1 MSFITVGPNECLVV
15 SGYGANPPKLVS
27 GGRAFVL
34 PCCQAYQKLSLNMM
48 TCVVTTVKVY
58 TKLGV
63 PIDVAAVAQVKIN
76 SRPEF
81 LKNAVRLFL
90 GMNQKRI
97 AEVAVE
103 TLEGHQ
109 RAIMGTMTVEEIY
122 QDRLKFS
129 QGVRAVTTEDLDVM
143 GLELL
148 SYTITDVSDDTGYL
162 KAIGEKRT
170 AEVKRDATIGQ
181 ASSKMEGAREAARAD
196 QVSKQAYYSNKIK
209 EEASN
214 RDFKL
219 KQAEYDME
227 INTAKAVA
235 DAANPLQTA
244 ITTQKV
250 MDENMKI
257 AVVER
262 AKDIQ
267 VQEQEIVRRQ
277 RELDSTVRKQAKAEK
292 FRLETL
298 STADRNQAILKAK
311 GEAQAIKAKGD
322 AEAYAIGAQAAA
334 EAEAMHK
341 KAEAFNEYKGAAIM
355 QIVLDALPKV
365 AAEIAAPLSTIDKV
379 TMVAGENGEVG
390 AARMTGE
397 VLDIMNSIPNTIFA
411 MTGVNLGEAISRASQ
426 A

>member
-15 SGYGANPPKLVS
+15 SGYGANPPKMVS
-27 GGRAFVL
+27 GGRAFVW
-34 PCCQAYQKLSLNMM
+34 PCVQTYQKLSLNMM
-48 TCVVTTVKVY
+48 TCVVTTTKVY
-58 TKLGV
+58 TKHGV
-63 PIDVAAVAQVKIN
+63 PINVSAVAQVKIN
-76 SRPEF
+76 SRPKI
-81 LKNAVRLFL
+81 LKNAARLFL
-90 GMNQKRI
+90 GMSQKKV
-97 AEVAVE
+97 ASVAVE

-129 QGVRAVTTEDLDVM
+129 QGVRAVTTEDLEGM

-148 SYTITDVSDDTGYL
+148 SYTITDVSDDVGYL

-181 ASSKMEGAREAARAD
+181 ASSKMEGACEAARAD
-196 QVSKQAYYSNKIK
+196 QVSKQAYFVNKIK

-214 RDFKL
+214 RDYKL
-219 KQAEYDME
+219 KQAEFDME

-244 ITTQKV
+244 ITSQKV
-250 MDENMKI
+250 MDEKMKI

-277 RELDSTVRKQAKAEK
+277 RELDATVRKQAKAEK
-292 FRLETL
+292 FRMETL
-298 STADRNQAILKAK
+298 SEADRNQAVLLSK
-311 GEAQAIKAKGD
+311 GEAQAVKTKGD
-322 AEAYAIGAQAAA
+322 AEAYAIAAQAQA

-365 AAEIAAPLSTIDKV
+365 AAEIAAPLATVDKV

-397 VLDIMNSIPNTIFA
+397 VLDIMNSIPNTIQA
-411 MTGVNLGEAISRASQ
+411 MTGVNLGEAIARASRA
-426 A
+426 

>member
-1 MSFITVGPNECLVV
+1 
-15 SGYGANPPKLVS
+15 
-27 GGRAFVL
+27 
-34 PCCQAYQKLSLNMM
+34 
-48 TCVVTTVKVY
+48 
-58 TKLGV
+58 
-63 PIDVAAVAQVKIN
+63 
-76 SRPEF
+76 
-81 LKNAVRLFL
+81 
-90 GMNQKRI
+90 
-97 AEVAVE
+97 
-103 TLEGHQ
+103 
-109 RAIMGTMTVEEIY
+109 
-122 QDRLKFS
+122 
-129 QGVRAVTTEDLDVM
+129 M

-277 RELDSTVRKQAKAEK
+277 VWQLQHSSWTS
-292 FRLETL
+292 FTHF
-298 STADRNQAILKAK
+298 S
-311 GEAQAIKAKGD
+311 
-322 AEAYAIGAQAAA
+322 
-334 EAEAMHK
+334 
-341 KAEAFNEYKGAAIM
+341 
-355 QIVLDALPKV
+355 
-365 AAEIAAPLSTIDKV
+365 APY
-379 TMVAGENGEVG
+379 
-390 AARMTGE
+390 R
-397 VLDIMNSIPNTIFA
+397 SIPPPTRRVSCS
-411 MTGVNLGEAISRASQ
+411 T
-426 A
+426 